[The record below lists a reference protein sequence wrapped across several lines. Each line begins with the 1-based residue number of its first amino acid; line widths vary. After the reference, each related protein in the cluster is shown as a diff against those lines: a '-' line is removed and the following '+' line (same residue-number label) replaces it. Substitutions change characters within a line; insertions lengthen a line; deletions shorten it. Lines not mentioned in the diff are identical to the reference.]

1 MFPYLSQRLYLRNNS
16 HILQPFIDKMRNN
29 QLTIENVLEE
39 DDIIQ
44 DLKTN
49 PNSQFMNMISSENIR
64 KLIDYATKMPTSKDQ
79 KIGHKYPFNAAEL
92 LSCDSSAI
100 MERLMNELKCEEESD
115 NEEKED
121 EEKGEKENEKKKKKM
136 KKLKKLLKS
145 KVMKIRKRKKRKKKK
160 GYPL

>member
-64 KLIDYATKMPTSKDQ
+64 KLIDYATKMPTSEDQ

-100 MERLMNELKCEEESD
+100 IERLMNELKCEEESD

-121 EEKGEKENEKKKKKM
+121 EEKGEKENEKKKK
-136 KKLKKLLKS
+136 
-145 KVMKIRKRKKRKKKK
+145 RK
-160 GYPL
+160 